1 MSDIESTPQAGVGG
15 GRRWLALVFICLA
28 QLMVVLDVTIVNIA
42 LPSAQAD
49 LDFSDGDR
57 QWVVTAYTLAF
68 GSLLLLGGRLADYT
82 GRRRAF
88 IIGTIG
94 FAAASALGGA
104 AGSFEL
110 LLAARA
116 LQGVF
121 GALLAPAALSLLAVT
136 FTETHER
143 AKAFGIFGGIA
154 AGGGAIGL
162 LLGGWLTDAFDWR
175 WCMYVNCV
183 IAFLALCGTALLPNP
198 RASHGVRLDLPGVL
212 LVTTGLVAIVY
223 GLSEAESEG
232 WSSGMVLGPIT
243 LGVLLLA
250 AFAVVEARTAEPLLR
265 LRVVWDR
272 TRGTAYLS
280 AAIAMI
286 GMLGTMFLLTFYIQ
300 IVKGYSPV
308 KAGVSF
314 LPMTLAVA
322 VAAGGIASRLLPRVP
337 PRALMTPGMLISA
350 CGLTWLTRLEP
361 DSGYAEVP
369 LVGMLL
375 IGLGMG
381 LVMAPA
387 MNYATHGVGAEDA
400 GVASG
405 MVNTGQQIGGSIATA
420 LLNTLAANATTDYI
434 SDHMTRPGDQAVL
447 QAGLVE
453 GYTTAFA
460 WAAGI
465 LAVGS
470 LVIAALM
477 NTPRPNPGAQA
488 AGSGDPVPVH
498 LG

>member
-1 MSDIESTPQAGVGG
+1 MSDIDKVAHTAGG
-15 GRRWLALVFICLA
+15 GRRWLALAFICLA

-42 LPSAQAD
+42 LPSAQQD
-49 LDFSDGDR
+49 LGFSVGDR
-57 QWVVTAYTLAF
+57 QWVITAYTLAF
-68 GSLLLLGGRLADYT
+68 GSLLLLGGRLADRT

-88 IIGTIG
+88 VIGTVG
-94 FAAASALGGA
+94 FAVASAIGGA
-104 AGSFEL
+104 AGSFEM

-121 GALLAPAALSLLAVT
+121 GALLAPSALSLLSVT
-136 FTETHER
+136 FTETNDR

-183 IAFLALCGTALLPNP
+183 IAFLSLCGSPLLPNP
-198 RASHGVRLDLPGVL
+198 PAMRGERLDLPGVV
-212 LVTTGLVAIVY
+212 LVTGGLVAIVY

-232 WSSGMVLGPIT
+232 WSSGMVLGPIL

-250 AFAVVEARTAEPLLR
+250 VFTLVEAHTAAPLLR
-265 LRVVWDR
+265 LGVVWDR
-272 TRGTAYLS
+272 TRGTAYLA

-286 GMLGTMFLLTFYIQ
+286 GMLGSMFLLTFYIQ
-300 IVKGYSPV
+300 TVKGYSPV

-314 LPMTLAVA
+314 LPLSLAVA
-322 VAAGGIASRLLPRVP
+322 VGAGGIAGRLLPRVP
-337 PRALMTPGMLISA
+337 PRALMAPGMLVIS
-350 CGLTWLTRLEP
+350 CGLIWLTRLEP
-361 DSGYAEVP
+361 DSGWAEVP

-375 IGLGMG
+375 VGLGMG

-387 MNYATHGVGAEDA
+387 MNYATHGVGAGDA

-420 LLNTLAANATTDYI
+420 LLNTLAANATTDYFV
-434 SDHMTRPGDQAVL
+434 DHPPRPGDVAAL
-447 QAGLVE
+447 HTGLVE

-465 LAVGS
+465 LAAGA
-470 LVIAALM
+470 LVLAVLM
-477 NTPRPNPGAQA
+477 NTPRPARGTEA
-488 AGSGDPVPVH
+488 ADAGDPVPVH